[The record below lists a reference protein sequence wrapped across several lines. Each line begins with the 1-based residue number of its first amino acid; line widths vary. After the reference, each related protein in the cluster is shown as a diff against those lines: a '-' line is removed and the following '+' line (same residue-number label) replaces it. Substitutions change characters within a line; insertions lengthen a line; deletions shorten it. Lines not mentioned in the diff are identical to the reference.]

1 MTKGCHQPCHLHAE
15 PPLCMY
21 IYISLICIHQPCGQ
35 PVPVP
40 DCLCCTELPYIQPKS
55 PLSQS
60 ELISPLSYHGMI
72 SKFPSN
78 LSHPMIN
85 LSPKGKG
92 KQTFLGSHVPKGF
105 VHRSEPADVAAGA
118 EEDQPEDGQA
128 KVDTIATSNPPRQA
142 GNDVHDQRDAVN
154 CKESAGKSM
163 NWCHFT
169 SQLNQT
175 PGMITGRVCAMWE
188 TCTHPKGEQL
198 SAVSSGAAAQGQPPA
213 GDALSWGMRIPSGA
227 AKGWRTAQGSAQCC
241 DEQRLNPCW

>member
-1 MTKGCHQPCHLHAE
+1 MGS
-15 PPLCMY
+15 LCQCLTACVAQNFLTS
-21 IYISLICIHQPCGQ
+21 SLN
-35 PVPVP
+35 
-40 DCLCCTELPYIQPKS
+40 LP
-55 PLSQS
+55 SQS

-105 VHRSEPADVAAGA
+105 VHRSEPADIAAGA

-175 PGMITGRVCAMWE
+175 PGTITGRVCAMWE